1 MCFRHKAIM
10 FFMCM
15 SQNYIPASVSELSS
29 AFRVARLKASIVSVL
44 SLNNHLYHRIISCS
58 CHDFRHDTIRKH
70 ILQHVS
76 VCICI
81 YIYTYIHTYITELYM
96 STHIKYNS
104 SYMDALCSAALQSWL
119 WVWSEWH
126 WLCFRGPT
134 CASKHRRARP
144 RQKVQRREKKVSWS
158 RSFLSLC
165 RKPEEALRN
174 ISRSMDVDK
183 HISDMY
189 SSLAISASVGLRILQ
204 YSCVSQQCRMLLWLT
219 RCT

>member
-1 MCFRHKAIM
+1 MHVRWFTCT
-10 FFMCM
+10 
-15 SQNYIPASVSELSS
+15 SS
-29 AFRVARLKASIVSVL
+29 R
-44 SLNNHLYHRIISCS
+44 Y
-58 CHDFRHDTIRKH
+58 DFRHDTIRKH
-70 ILQHVS
+70 ILQHLS
-76 VCICI
+76 ACI
-81 YIYTYIHTYITELYM
+81 YIYILHLYM

-104 SYMDALCSAALQSWL
+104 SYMDTLCSAALQSWL
-119 WVWSEWH
+119 WIWSEWH
-126 WLCFRGPT
+126 WLYFRGPT

-144 RQKVQRREKKVSWS
+144 RPKLQRRKKMVIWS

-189 SSLAISASVGLRILQ
+189 PTLAIAASVGLCILQ
-204 YSCVSQQCRMLLWLT
+204 YSCVSQQCRTLPWLR